1 MFLEELPDGDFKS
14 FKEWMRN
21 EVKTKNTDNWTTE
34 DSQIFMQ
41 YLEERKKDPAFRSK
55 YEAWGSSP
63 QVTIGTPEQDAASR
77 NRLQEQEN
85 IEKAKKR
92 LAAIQ
97 QRRKELLG
105 QTGKST
111 KAKDPEEKQTE
122 KPKVRI
128 TLDSKDENNKAA
140 LAELRKRRIPE
151 I

>member
-21 EVKTKNTDNWTTE
+21 EVETKNTDNWTTE

-55 YEAWGSSP
+55 YEAWKSSL

-77 NRLQEQEN
+77 NRLQEKEN
-85 IEKAKKR
+85 VKKAKER
-92 LAAIQ
+92 LAWL
-97 QRRKELLG
+97 QRRKKMKVQGE
-105 QTGKST
+105 
-111 KAKDPEEKQTE
+111 E

-128 TLDSKDENNKAA
+128 TLDSKDKNKDKNNKAA